1 MIFATC
7 LDIGRG
13 LDFRQV
19 DRNALDADPARL
31 DHQILPVEPV
41 EIFVVP
47 FTGQVGHV
55 AVPVKQVERRRF
67 LPQQIIVDDI
77 IPDKV
82 APAPRLDPVAAQVVQ
97 HNPQLNAGL
106 VNGAIHFPLA
116 VADIQALDPDCTE
129 TVDDV
134 TDTADDADD
143 GFDDWGLLGLL
154 GLLGLGG
161 LFRRPQPV
169 VHDTRRTG
177 FASASDRIDNTGL

>member
-1 MIFATC
+1 MSR
-7 LDIGRG
+7 L
-13 LDFRQV
+13 LL
-19 DRNALDADPARL
+19 ALRSLLIA
-31 DHQILPVEPV
+31 ILLTLG
-41 EIFVVP
+41 VV
-47 FTGQVGHV
+47 TGGS
-55 AVPVKQVERRRF
+55 
-67 LPQQIIVDDI
+67 I
-77 IPDKV
+77 
-82 APAPRLDPVAAQVVQ
+82 AAQDT
-97 HNPQLNAGL
+97 ATE
-106 VNGAIHFPLA
+106 
-116 VADIQALDPDCTE
+116 VATEAAE